1 MAMDKGLKYYNLD
14 KDLAEMKQ
22 EQQNSLCNPD
32 NIKIL
37 SQDIEAMFKYNVK
50 TLISCVHCIE
60 IHRNYN
66 QISLKIPFYINNK
79 KYHILKYIFISHT
92 NNITQQVT
100 DALSSADK
108 MITNIK
114 LGGLIQ

>member
-1 MAMDKGLKYYNLD
+1 MALD
-14 KDLAEMKQ
+14 SKIQFIDIDAVIDDMRKEKI
-22 EQQNSLCNPD
+22 NTKS
-32 NIKIL
+32 NINTL
-37 SQDIEAMFKYNVK
+37 SEDIKSMFKYNCK
-50 TLISCVHCIE
+50 DLISCIHCIE

-100 DALSSADK
+100 DALSSADR
-108 MITNIK
+108 MIKNIK
-114 LGGLIQ
+114 LGGLR

>member
-14 KDLAEMKQ
+14 KDLEEMRKEKINTQ
-22 EQQNSLCNPD
+22 S
-32 NIKIL
+32 NIKIVTE
-37 SQDIEAMFKYNVK
+37 DIKSMFKYNVK

-66 QISLKIPFYINNK
+66 QISLKIPFELNGK
-79 KYHILKYIFISHT
+79 TYHILKYLFISHT

-108 MITNIK
+108 MIMNIK
-114 LGGLIQ
+114 LGGLI